1 MTESCSTTTSVYQ
14 ALNGRYG
21 TIKIRPGDSC
31 SYLIKTRPASAIKF
45 LVLTANGLDGRNV
58 EAWVCSSPDCD
69 SNLVLDLTEGAITQL
84 LAMDY
89 PNGLWLNVHAPADVE
104 LPSWASLDFSSWTD
118 TCTGAG
124 RTPLLFYH
132 TPFDSSLE
140 PGPTYSICVPRPDH
154 NTNSGRISFTWSW
167 VLKTLPPSL
176 AGGGF
181 YAQVSPFPVTMRAG
195 AYQLQSTLPAPA
207 VAHGGDQLPFSIR
220 VLLLDDAEHT
230 VAELTESLKTYYV
243 VPNANTSRAIIEC
256 YVPPDIADLQN
267 VTVDVLR
274 ASSRMP
280 ESPPP
285 DAHAASPPPPPQLD
299 MCRPVSSPMGI
310 GIGLPPTYTIKMPI
324 TAYASVPFGWD
335 VDATTLRGG
344 CAFRFPS
351 TTSTGDRVA
360 RHCLFFASAPSPY
373 SAAFAWLGS
382 SPNNGQILLTPGSAA
397 ALPVE
402 NLEMYDDM
410 TVLLSG
416 NGRSAP
422 LVVEYMAELASC
434 AAPNAVLVH
443 LIPEN
448 PRLSEDVALSICAAA
463 PNVTVDVTSAQ
474 LDLSFGWAAG
484 ALPSI
489 FNDVAGFNAEFRNHT
504 LATGMRLPAGW
515 YRASFQLPDPGIT
528 VLQLKLGRMNV
539 TRNSTFYMEADMD
552 TISVSVA
559 MPPIS
564 RDVRIG
570 IRLVAVQ
577 LGSASPPTP
586 SLSGET
592 SPPQAEFQDST
603 ATWST
608 RSAPA
613 TLLTPVL
620 PSQAPPP
627 LEPGSPSQLPLLVVP
642 VSPSQPPP
650 PLLTPVLPSQA
661 PPPLEPGSPSQLPL
675 LVVPVSPSQPPPPL
689 LTPVLPSQAPPPL
702 EPGSTSQ
709 LPLLVVPVSPSQP
722 PPPLLTPVLPSQA
735 PPPLEPG
742 STSQLPLS
750 PYSVPVRPFTA
761 LPSDLVDDTPWVPV
775 RPGSEVP
782 RPPSTPPSLQAGT
795 PPRRSSPEDALVPDS
810 HAETP
815 SRPSPDLTA
824 IPSSPPNYVPVP
836 IFVNKPPVYGPHPE
850 STPSPAYAVRAPST
864 FPPSLSNKIYKEPKQ
879 PSSANPQQGAWTPAP
894 PTPTSAATRNYIN
907 SATLLLLGREERV
920 GLGWLSGADSR
931 RLWCPVNLSDTK
943 SSVANS
949 VCSWELSGCQFEE
962 SRP

>member
-1 MTESCSTTTSVYQ
+1 MSPTWPQAAAALAAAIVLLHISLSNADSFMTESCSTTTSVYQ

-31 SYLIKTRPASAIKF
+31 SYLIKTRPASVMKF

-69 SNLVLDLTEGAITQL
+69 SNLVPDLTEGAITQL

-89 PNGLWLNVHAPADVE
+89 PNGLWLNVQAPADVE
-104 LPSWASLDFSSWTD
+104 IPSWASLDFSSWTD
-118 TCTGAG
+118 TCTGAD

-154 NTNSGRISFTWSW
+154 NTYSGHISFTWSW
-167 VLKTLPPSL
+167 VLKMLPPSL

-181 YAQVSPFPVTMRAG
+181 YAQVSPFPVTMSAG
-195 AYQLQSTLPAPA
+195 AYRLQSTLPAA
-207 VAHGGDQLPFSIR
+207 VVARGGDQLPLSIR
-220 VLLLDDAEHT
+220 VLLLDDAEQT
-230 VAELTESLKTYYV
+230 VAEFTESLKTYYV
-243 VPNANTSRAIIEC
+243 VPKANISRAIIEY
-256 YVPPDIADLQN
+256 YVPPGITDLQN

-285 DAHAASPPPPPQLD
+285 GAHAASPPPPPQLD
-299 MCRPVSSPMGI
+299 MCRPVSSPLGI
-310 GIGLPPTYTIKMPI
+310 GIGRPPTYTIKMPI

-344 CAFRFPS
+344 CAFRFPA
-351 TTSTGDRVA
+351 TTSSGDRVA

-373 SAAFAWLGS
+373 SAAFAWLGR

-448 PRLSEDVALSICAAA
+448 PLLSEDVALSICAAA
-463 PNVTVDVTSAQ
+463 PNVTMGGTGAK

-489 FNDVAGFNAEFRNHT
+489 FTDVAGFNAELRNHM
-504 LATGMRLPAGW
+504 LAAGMRLPAGW
-515 YRASFQLPDPGIT
+515 YRASFQLPHPSIT

-539 TRNSTFYMEADMD
+539 TRNSTFYMEADVD

-559 MPPIS
+559 MPPLS
-564 RDVRIG
+564 LDVSIRIQ
-570 IRLVAVQ
+570 LVAVQ
-577 LGSASPPTP
+577 PEPASPPNP
-586 SLSGET
+586 SWSGEA
-592 SPPQAEFQDST
+592 SLLKAEFQDST
-603 ATWST
+603 ATQST
-608 RSAPA
+608 RSATA
-613 TLLTPVL
+613 ALLTPVL

-627 LEPGSPSQLPLLVVP
+627 LQPGSPSQPPLLVVPVSPNQPPSPLLTPVLPSQAPPPLQPGSPSQPPLLVVP

-661 PPPLEPGSPSQLPL
+661 PPPLQPGSPSQLPL
-675 LVVPVSPSQPPPPL
+675 SQYSILVSSFTPL
-689 LTPVLPSQAPPPL
+689 H
-702 EPGSTSQ
+702 
-709 LPLLVVPVSPSQP
+709 
-722 PPPLLTPVLPSQA
+722 
-735 PPPLEPG
+735 
-742 STSQLPLS
+742 
-750 PYSVPVRPFTA
+750 
-761 LPSDLVDDTPWVPV
+761 SDMVDHTPWVSV
-775 RPGSEVP
+775 RPDSEAP
-782 RPPSTPPSLQAGT
+782 SPPFTPPSLHAGT
-795 PPRRSSPEDALVPDS
+795 PPGSTPSEDPFVPNT
-810 HAETP
+810 HAETLTG
-815 SRPSPDLTA
+815 PSPDLTS
-824 IPSSPPNYVPVP
+824 IPSAPPNYVPVP
-836 IFVNKPPVYGPHPE
+836 MYVNEPPVYGPLSE
-850 STPSPAYAVRAPST
+850 GTPPSIYAIPAPST
-864 FPPSLSNKIYKEPKQ
+864 VSPSPSNKIYKEPKQ
-879 PSSANPQQGAWTPAP
+879 PSSTNPQQGLWTPAP
-894 PTPTSAATRNYIN
+894 ATPTSAATRNSIN
-907 SATLLLLGREERV
+907 SATLLPLVGFAMGVMGVLLIM
-920 GLGWLSGADSR
+920 
-931 RLWCPVNLSDTK
+931 
-943 SSVANS
+943 
-949 VCSWELSGCQFEE
+949 
-962 SRP
+962 